1 MLIKV
6 LITFII
12 FFNFLLNVSAD
23 EKKNIIAN
31 LAEIDNL
38 TFNFEQITNEKT
50 EIGNCVVKFNNKL
63 KCNYD
68 DKLQK
73 EIIINDKTLA
83 ILQKKFD
90 KIYLY
95 PVSKSPFMIILNKE
109 KLINL
114 IQKSDLILNEDIE
127 LVYIDENQKEISIFF
142 EKKNYELKGWLIK
155 DEFQNEIYFSLKIQ
169 KINSELDKNYF
180 DIPTIN

>member
-1 MLIKV
+1 MLIKI

-31 LAEIDNL
+31 LSKIDNL
-38 TFNFEQITNEKT
+38 TFNFEQTTNEKT

>member
-1 MLIKV
+1 
-6 LITFII
+6 
-12 FFNFLLNVSAD
+12 
-23 EKKNIIAN
+23 
-31 LAEIDNL
+31 
-38 TFNFEQITNEKT
+38 
-50 EIGNCVVKFNNKL
+50 
-63 KCNYD
+63 
-68 DKLQK
+68 
-73 EIIINDKTLA
+73 
-83 ILQKKFD
+83 
-90 KIYLY
+90 
-95 PVSKSPFMIILNKE
+95 MIILNKE

>member
-12 FFNFLLNVSAD
+12 FFNFLLNISAD

-31 LAEIDNL
+31 LSEIDNL

-50 EIGNCVVKFNNKL
+50 EIGKCVVKFNNKL

-155 DEFQNEIYFSLKIQ
+155 DEFQNEIYFSLKNQ

>member
-31 LAEIDNL
+31 VAEIDNL
-38 TFNFEQITNEKT
+38 IFNFEQTTNEKT

-169 KINSELDKNYF
+169 KINSVLDKNYF

>member
-6 LITFII
+6 LIIFII

-31 LAEIDNL
+31 LSEIDNL
-38 TFNFEQITNEKT
+38 TFNFEQTTNEKT
-50 EIGNCVVKFNNKL
+50 EIGKCVVKFNNKL

-73 EIIINDKTLA
+73 EIIINNKTLA